1 MTSKAIT
8 ADAYREAVCEI
19 IGHIRRAHGLA
30 DRNLAAK
37 IGCSASTVRNAR
49 NRLTSL
55 DPALLLRI
63 EQEFGPGAIDPVLAL
78 GNARAVPL
86 PQANHAGNPLLALV
100 AALHCIVEAQARE
113 SEGGRQ
119 ITRGELRQILPSLR
133 EGRSALDGLIARAGE
148 C

>member
-1 MTSKAIT
+1 MNRKTINS
-8 ADAYREAVCEI
+8 DAYRAAVEEI
-19 IGHIRRAHGLA
+19 LRQIRRATGLSDA
-30 DRNLAAK
+30 RLAAR

-49 NRLTSL
+49 SGHTSL

-86 PQANHAGNPLLALV
+86 PQANHLGNPLLALV
-100 AALHCIVEAQARE
+100 TALHRIVEAQARE

-119 ITRGELRQILPSLR
+119 ITQGELRQILPSLR
-133 EGRSALDGLIARAGE
+133 EGRSALDRLIARAGD
-148 C
+148 